1 MPIVDATHQYYET
14 WGDPAHKAV
23 ILVHGLRAYGR
34 WFEPVAQALAAD
46 YHVIAPDLRGR
57 HRSPWAADGDYGIDA
72 YVADL
77 VALADH
83 CGATQFALGGHS
95 LGGTIIANFIRRH
108 PDRVAAAIL
117 FDASPEPDPAGIVR
131 IKDEVARTPARF
143 DTTAQ
148 AASFLRDLHPR
159 ASAADFAIRMQS
171 VFRTDSDGVH
181 WRIDP
186 ACTRQPPAPAAEAW
200 QAFGAIACPTLQLRG
215 AESDILSAGIFQRI
229 GAMLPQCQNVEIPDA
244 AHMVVEDNPDASAA
258 AVIGFLAKVY
268 PAAS

>member
-1 MPIVDATHQYYET
+1 MPIVDATLQYYET
-14 WGDPAHKAV
+14 WGDQAKPPV

-34 WFEPVAQALAAD
+34 WFEPVARALAAD

-57 HRSPWAADGDYGIDA
+57 HRSPWAADGDYSIDA

-77 VALADH
+77 LALADH
-83 CGATQFALGGHS
+83 CGARRFALGGHS
-95 LGGTIIANFIRRH
+95 LGGTIIANFIRLY
-108 PDRVAAAIL
+108 PERVAAAIL

-148 AASFLRDLHPR
+148 AATFLRALHPR
-159 ASAADFAIRMQS
+159 ASQADFAIRVQS
-171 VFRTDSDGVH
+171 VFRTDADGVH

-200 QAFGAIACPTLQLRG
+200 EAFGALACPTLQLRG
-215 AESDILSAGIFQRI
+215 AESDILSVATFERI
-229 GAMLPQCQNVEIPDA
+229 GAMLPDCVNVEVPNA
-244 AHMVVEDNPDASAA
+244 AHMVVEDNPGASAA
-258 AVIGFLAKVY
+258 AVADFLTQAY
-268 PAAS
+268 PAAP